1 MRSRILKIIGLVIV
15 VALIGFGTFIVVW
28 SLLFAVPMLSF
39 DNSKIPYGLVTA
51 SPLEFDKIYSISK
64 FRSEAGHDYSLGA
77 WDGETCRSMK
87 NYFNI
92 DRSDPENPYVRS
104 LPTPDNPNVN
114 IFTPFDGTIGRVEPG
129 GPPGQGFQIR
139 SKYFPN
145 FYVRF
150 GHIDLLPSL
159 HFGSQVKSGQQV
171 GTIGPK
177 DGADVSIEGLALFS
191 GSIYISAFEVMTDQ
205 AFAPYAKAGY
215 KRSDFIISREYRDA
229 HPLKCGVGDKPQ
241 EFNYDA
247 NYDRHSDSDFVDL
260 KVDPFEHRQ

>member
-1 MRSRILKIIGLVIV
+1 MKGKILKIIGLVIV
-15 VALIGFGTFIVVW
+15 AVPLIGFGIFMVVW
-28 SLLFAVPMLSF
+28 YLLSGLMMLSF

-51 SPLEFDKIYSISK
+51 SPIEFDKIYSISK
-64 FRSEAGHDYSLGA
+64 FRSGAGHDYTQGA

-92 DRSDPENPYVRS
+92 DRSDPYNPRSRS
-104 LPTPDNPNVN
+104 LPTADDPNVK
-114 IFTPFDGTIGRVEPG
+114 IFAPFDGTIGRIEQG
-129 GPPGQGFQIR
+129 GSPGQGAFIR
-139 SKYFPN
+139 SKNFPS

-150 GHIDLLPSL
+150 GHIDLLPDL

-177 DGADVSIEGLALFS
+177 DGLDVSIEALVLFKS
-191 GSIYISAFEVMTDQ
+191 VYLSVFEVMTDQ
-205 AFAPYAKAGY
+205 AFAPFAKAGY

-229 HPLKCGVGDKPQ
+229 HPLKCGVGDKSQ
-241 EFNYDA
+241 EFIYDA

-260 KVDPFEHRQ
+260 KLDPFRHR